1 MFEKINYF
9 CLVFFRLFKSP
20 LPPFVKGGFIY
31 GFLLI
36 ILSSCATQKPSPIT
50 LPEPLRSPT
59 ETKDI
64 LTTALENNQTVIRE
78 EPQTR
83 FQTTPKAPAITSR
96 TAYLEDESTVIP
108 VFTNKAPVRV
118 NVEGLPLPAFI
129 NEVFGNLLGLSFEIA
144 PELQTKKELVTL
156 RINEAQP
163 PAQLFTVAQQVLK
176 NYNVG
181 IQKQG
186 DLSRF
191 VPLSQQQAASPSLV
205 ATGSTLPEVPPS
217 HRPIFQFVPL
227 KIVNTADVISW
238 LQTLFTGQDLRILQD
253 PARNAIIIMGM
264 PQLVS
269 QAAKA
274 IEVLDQPLLRGQRS
288 LRIEP
293 AFLSAQELTDQLTK
307 VLQNQGYGIPG
318 NITLLPL
325 PATNSII
332 VFAAEP
338 NILAHVQQ
346 WALQLDQA
354 NVQSQ
359 QTEKQNLFFYLV
371 KNTEAEPLAEVINK
385 VLSQVMGDSGS
396 QVPQTPTVPVAN
408 PATAATT
415 STKKT
420 TQSGQRLAVDEY
432 RNGLLFFGTGEEWA
446 RLLPILRDM
455 DKPSKQVLIEAT
467 IAEITLSD
475 QDERGIS
482 WVIDRVK
489 SDGWSLGT
497 SAGLTVGSSGLTYTL
512 SMPSQVRAVL
522 NAFARNDRVTI
533 LSTPRLM
540 VRSGSEASIDV
551 GTEIPILT
559 SQATSPGLQA
569 GGTSAILQQVQY
581 QSTGISL
588 SVKPV
593 VYAGRRVD
601 LEITQQVSEARNNT
615 SSGIDSPAIFNRQI
629 TTKLTLDDGHS
640 VLLGGLI
647 SKAQSEG
654 TSGIPILS
662 SLPFIGQLF
671 RVNGVSTNRTE
682 LVIMLI
688 PYVIDDGEE
697 AKDITDA
704 IKRRLELLP
713 VVNPVTPKP
722 AENVM
727 RPASKSG
734 G

>member
-9 CLVFFRLFKSP
+9 CLVFLKIIGLLFIIHS
-20 LPPFVKGGFIY
+20 
-31 GFLLI
+31 LI
-36 ILSSCATQKPSPIT
+36 HCTSAQKPSPIA

-64 LTTALENNQTVIRE
+64 LTTALETEQTTLRE

-83 FQTTPKAPAITSR
+83 FQTTPKAPLITSR
-96 TAYLEDESTVIP
+96 TAYLEDESTTLP
-108 VFTNKAPVRV
+108 VFSHQAPVRV
-118 NVEGLPLPAFI
+118 NIEGLPLPAFI

-144 PELQTKKELVTL
+144 PELQNKKELVTL

-163 PAQLFTVAQQVLK
+163 PAQLYTVVQQVLK
-176 NYNVG
+176 NYSVG

-191 VPLSQQQAASPSLV
+191 VPLSQQQATSPSLV
-205 ATGSTLPEVPPS
+205 ATGATLPEVPPS
-217 HRPIFQFVPL
+217 HRPIFQFIPL
-227 KIVNTADVISW
+227 KVVNTADVISW
-238 LQTLFTGQDLRILQD
+238 LQTLFTGHDLRILQD
-253 PARNAIIIMGM
+253 PSRNSIIIMGM
-264 PQLVS
+264 PQLVN

-318 NITLLPL
+318 TITLLPL
-325 PATNSII
+325 PATNSVI
-332 VFAAEP
+332 VFASEAS
-338 NILAHVQQ
+338 ILAHVQQ
-346 WALQLDQA
+346 WALQLDQVNLQNQA
-354 NVQSQ
+354 
-359 QTEKQNLFFYLV
+359 TEKQNLFFYAV

-396 QVPQTPTVPVAN
+396 QSSQTPTVPVAN
-408 PATAATT
+408 PAVTT
-415 STKKT
+415 SPVKKT
-420 TQSGQRLAVDEY
+420 AQYGQRLAVDEY
-432 RNGLLFFGTGEEWA
+432 RNGLLFFGTREEWA
-446 RLLPILRDM
+446 QLLPILRDM

-475 QDERGIS
+475 QDQRGIA
-482 WVIDRVK
+482 WVINRAN
-489 SDGWSLGT
+489 LGGLEGRLT
-497 SAGLTVGSSGLTYTL
+497 SGALNIGGSGLTYTL
-512 SMPSQVRAVL
+512 SSAGQVRAVL
-522 NAFARNDRVTI
+522 NAFASSNRVTI

-551 GTEIPILT
+551 GTEVPTLT
-559 SQATSPGLQA
+559 SQATSPDLQA

-581 QSTGISL
+581 RSTGVSL

-601 LEITQQVSEARNNT
+601 LEISQQVSEARPNDT
-615 SSGIDSPAIFNRQI
+615 SSISSPAIFNRQI
-629 TTKLTLDDGHS
+629 STKLTLNDGHS

-647 SKAQSEG
+647 SKGQSEG
-654 TSGIPILS
+654 TSGIPFLS
-662 SLPFIGQLF
+662 SIPFIGQLF
-671 RVNGVSTNRTE
+671 RVNSVSTDRTE
-682 LVIMLI
+682 LLIMLV

-697 AKDITDA
+697 AKDITDE
-704 IKRRLELLP
+704 IKQRLELLP
-713 VVNPVTPKP
+713 VVNPIAPKP
-722 AENVM
+722 AEKSM
-727 RPASKSG
+727 KPASKSN
-734 G
+734 